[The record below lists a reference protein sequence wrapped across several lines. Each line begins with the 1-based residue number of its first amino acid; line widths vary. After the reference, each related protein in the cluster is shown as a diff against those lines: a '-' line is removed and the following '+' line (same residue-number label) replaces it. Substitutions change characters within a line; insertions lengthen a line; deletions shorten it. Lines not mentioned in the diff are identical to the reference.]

1 MDKFRRFIG
10 ILLILIGVSIIGTV
24 VYKKMVTSNK
34 QNEVLESFENQL
46 KEDNINNES
55 HEDVNLDS
63 INGYTPIAIMEIPSI
78 RLKQPVVE
86 GVTEDVIKYFLG
98 KFPESA
104 MPGEVGN
111 FSVAGHRVS
120 DFTDAFINLYKV
132 KPGDKVIV
140 TTKSGK
146 YTYEVDESF
155 IVEPEQVEVLDT
167 ADYEKITL
175 ITCTIGSKRR
185 VIVTGR
191 LIDKSEK

>member
-10 ILLILIGVSIIGTV
+10 ILLIFIGVSIIGTV
-24 VYKKMVTSNK
+24 VYKKMITSNK

-46 KEDNINNES
+46 KEDNTNNES

>member
-1 MDKFRRFIG
+1 MDKFRRLIG

-46 KEDNINNES
+46 KEDNTNNES
-55 HEDVNLDS
+55 NEDVNLDS

>member
-1 MDKFRRFIG
+1 M
-10 ILLILIGVSIIGTV
+10 LILIGVSIIGTV

-46 KEDNINNES
+46 KEDNTNNES

-132 KPGDKVIV
+132 SAGDKIIV
-140 TTKSGK
+140 KTHDKK
-146 YTYEVDESF
+146 YTYVIEENY
-155 IVEPEQVEVLDT
+155 IVNPDQVEVLDAT
-167 ADYEKITL
+167 ENATITL
-175 ITCTIGSKRR
+175 ITCTVGSKQR
-185 VIVTGR
+185 VIVKGT
-191 LIDKSEK
+191 LQSTEDL